1 MLLETTKGSLESA
14 KTWLRVS
21 LENWELGIQDVYRML
36 RAYEAYYRLRGVE
49 IEREYA
55 FNVALAKLAFKVGD
69 INLYLRWVKDGNVV
83 L

>member
-1 MLLETTKGSLESA
+1 
-14 KTWLRVS
+14 
-21 LENWELGIQDVYRML
+21 ML

-69 INLYLRWVKDGNVV
+69 INLYLWWVKDGKVA